1 MAACSSCG
9 AALPAADAQCPR
21 CGAKAV
27 PELELQVPVRSS
39 GKPPPKKKMQPEE
52 VSLEL
57 AVDPRALVQE
67 RSSSS
72 GSGAGTGSGAAPAVQ
87 AQGVP
92 SGVLA
97 RGAAS
102 MAPMAPPQPAP
113 QPAVGDLAFDAGL
126 LGDYGEAPTSLLRT
140 PFYAWRVLRR
150 HRELRAALATRRE
163 EAERAE
169 NDRLDALVAFA
180 ERVRA
185 TAEKQPAYAV
195 ALEEVRRGE
204 DLLRSR
210 DRVLA
215 ADQDAQTARLSAVD
229 VRLSKLEAEL
239 AESREQDAVIAS
251 ELATAQGALSRE
263 EAKLKRAEIE
273 LRAAQQRES
282 ADGTN

>member
-27 PELELQVPVRSS
+27 PELELQAPVRSS
-39 GKPPPKKKMQPEE
+39 GKPPPKKRPPQQEI
-52 VSLEL
+52 SLEL
-57 AVDPRALVQE
+57 AVDPRTLVQE
-67 RSSSS
+67 RSTS
-72 GSGAGTGSGAAPAVQ
+72 GQPPAVHVQ
-87 AQGVP
+87 AVP
-92 SGVLA
+92 SGVIV

-102 MAPMAPPQPAP
+102 MAPPKVAPP
-113 QPAVGDLAFDAGL
+113 PAVGDLAFDAGL
-126 LGDYGEAPTSLLRT
+126 LADYGDAPTSLLRT

-150 HRELRAALATRRE
+150 QRELKGALATRRE

-185 TAEKQPAYAV
+185 TAEKHPTYAV
-195 ALEEVRRGE
+195 ALEELRRGE

-215 ADQDAQTARLSAVD
+215 AEQDAQTARLSAVD
-229 VRLSKLEAEL
+229 GRLSKLEVEL
-239 AESREQDAVIAS
+239 AQSREQEAATAN

-282 ADGTN
+282 AGGTN